1 MYNYEQHYY
10 VFHLHFW
17 KIDDLLDTEFLINFF
32 FPGALENVI
41 PILFYYFHHLW
52 WNVSCSLYYCSPICN
67 VSFFFAAFKIFSL
80 SLAFSNMTM
89 MCLGMAVFIIIF
101 GIYWASWVCKLMF
114 FTKFGRISTIFFK
127 YFFLFF
133 FSLPSHSGIQITYM
147 EHLILSYRP
156 LRCFHFL

>member
-17 KIDDLLDTEFLINFF
+17 KIDDLLDAEFLVNFF
-32 FPGALENVI
+32 FPGAVENVI
-41 PILFYYFHHLW
+41 PISFCYFHR
-52 WNVSCSLYYCSPICN
+52 WNVSCSLYYCSPVCN
-67 VSFFFAAFKIFSL
+67 VSFFFVAFKIFSL

-89 MCLGMAVFIIIF
+89 MCLSMAVFIIIF

-114 FTKFGRISTIFFK
+114 FTQFGRISTIFFK

-133 FSLPSHSGIQITYM
+133 FSLPSHSGIQITHM
-147 EHLILSYRP
+147 EHLILSYRS